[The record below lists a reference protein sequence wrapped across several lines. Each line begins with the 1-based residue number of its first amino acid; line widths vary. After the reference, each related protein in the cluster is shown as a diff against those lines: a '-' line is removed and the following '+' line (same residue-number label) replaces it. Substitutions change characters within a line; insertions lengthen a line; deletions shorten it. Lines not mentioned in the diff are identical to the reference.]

1 MESPKKEVL
10 NARAFLF
17 RIFFILFNV
26 REIYKQYYER
36 DSISLEGKHYV

>member
-17 RIFFILFNV
+17 REN
-26 REIYKQYYER
+26 YMWYYEK
-36 DSISLEGKHYV
+36 DKY